1 MVLKR
6 AIAIPILLLAT
17 LLSACG
23 PSLREREA
31 AWQRAFQMDLE
42 VTHDK
47 WEADRARRW
56 FKSNADAMRALKE
69 RYEEVYARWWQ
80 HIDPLS
86 QVILSYSVA
95 VASRADRGEIE
106 GDEANRLYYTL
117 EADIAQGRRTLP
129 KHASQTERDAAMLRW
144 WEAYWSQ
151 HRETY
156 QATPGNPIDC
166 RVIPDDARGSLVQCE

>member
-1 MVLKR
+1 MVLKGVTG
-6 AIAIPILLLAT
+6 ILLLAT
-17 LLSACG
+17 VLSGCG
-23 PSLREREA
+23 PSLRERNA

-56 FKSNADAMRALKE
+56 FKNNAQAMGALKE
-69 RYEEVYARWWQ
+69 RYEEVYARWRQ

-86 QVILSYSVA
+86 QAILSYSVA
-95 VASRADRGEIE
+95 VASRADRGEIG

-129 KHASQTERDAAMLRW
+129 QHASQAERNAAMLRW

-156 QATPGNPIDC
+156 QATPGNPIEC
-166 RVIPDDARGSLVQCE
+166 TVLPDEAGSSRVQCE